1 LITGRILAHSGTSTS
16 LNTAANPMKSPRL
29 MLVKSTEMRLV
40 AAKGRQPNAAYRVR
54 EHLTESLSR
63 SFMSGALRIEAPTG
77 RHYFGAW
84 IL

>member
-1 LITGRILAHSGTSTS
+1 
-16 LNTAANPMKSPRL
+16 MKSPRL

-63 SFMSGALRIEAPTG
+63 SFMSGALRIEAHRSTLFWCLDTVIG
-77 RHYFGAW
+77 LCSVDEALRTRGLDVA
-84 IL
+84 